1 MSRHPACQSTFDIP
15 HTRFRGWKL
24 NSRHFKLRNMAAAVN
39 TYLDSLWARHM
50 LRDSD
55 PAGDH
60 TLNLA
65 TNAASLDQIAI
76 LDALPVLI
84 FLERSGKIVFANREA
99 RLTINEVDGEWTD
112 RPIEE
117 VLWGLLPGTAEP
129 QTCLKGT
136 RRSRPFHATM
146 PVAGSRMM
154 PVEGTYSVVGEL
166 RNEAVIVAHPSIHE
180 RAPKSNFTEDV
191 LASLPDAVA
200 IAYGN
205 HILYTN
211 PAFSLMFGCTAE
223 EVEGS
228 IMSELVMKEAN
239 PFENAVL
246 AALLEDKGNGSFEAT
261 IRGPVMSL
269 NVEISPLVVN
279 GEFAGRVIMFRE
291 AQRQDGIGSW
301 QLTDGLENH
310 WSVNVVPHP

>member
-1 MSRHPACQSTFDIP
+1 MA
-15 HTRFRGWKL
+15 
-24 NSRHFKLRNMAAAVN
+24 AAAVN
-39 TYLDSLWARHM
+39 TYLDSLWARHGM
-50 LRDSD
+50 RDSD
-55 PAGDH
+55 QAGELV
-60 TLNLA
+60 LNLV
-65 TNAASLDQIAI
+65 TNFASLDQMAI

-99 RLTINEVDGEWTD
+99 RLTIHEADGEWTE

-129 QTCLKGT
+129 QTHLKGT

-154 PVEGTYSVVGEL
+154 PVEGTYSVLGES
-166 RNEAVIVAHPSIHE
+166 RSEAVIVAHPSSHE
-180 RAPKSNFTEDV
+180 RAPKNNFTEDV

-211 PAFSLMFGCTAE
+211 PAFSRMFGCTAE

-228 IMSELVMKEAN
+228 MMSELMMAEVN
-239 PFENAVL
+239 PFENAIL
-246 AALLEDKGNGSFEAT
+246 AALLEEHGNGGFEAT
-261 IRGPVMSL
+261 IPAR
-269 NVEISPLVVN
+269 
-279 GEFAGRVIMFRE
+279 
-291 AQRQDGIGSW
+291 
-301 QLTDGLENH
+301 
-310 WSVNVVPHP
+310 

>member
-1 MSRHPACQSTFDIP
+1 MA
-15 HTRFRGWKL
+15 
-24 NSRHFKLRNMAAAVN
+24 AAAVN
-39 TYLDSLWARHM
+39 TYLDSLWARHAM
-50 LRDSD
+50 RDSD
-55 PAGDH
+55 PAGELA
-60 TLNLA
+60 LNLV

-84 FLERSGKIVFANREA
+84 FLERAGKVVFANREA
-99 RLTINEVDGEWTD
+99 RLTINEVEDVWVE

-129 QTCLKGT
+129 QTHLKGT

-146 PVAGSRMM
+146 PVADGRMM
-154 PVEGTYSVVGEL
+154 PVEGTYSVVGES
-166 RNEAVIVAHPSIHE
+166 RNEAVIVAHSGLHE

-211 PAFSLMFGCTAE
+211 PAFSRMFGCTAE

-239 PFENAVL
+239 PFENAVMS
-246 AALLEDKGNGSFEAT
+246 ALLEDKGNGSFEAT
-261 IRGPVMSL
+261 IRGPVMNL

-291 AQRQDGIGSW
+291 AQRQDGTGSF

-310 WSVNVVPHP
+310 WSNNVVPHP

>member
-1 MSRHPACQSTFDIP
+1 MP
-15 HTRFRGWKL
+15 
-24 NSRHFKLRNMAAAVN
+24 
-39 TYLDSLWARHM
+39 
-50 LRDSD
+50 DSD
-55 PAGDH
+55 PAGELA
-60 TLNLA
+60 LNLA

-84 FLERSGKIVFANREA
+84 FIERAGKIVFANREA
-99 RLTINEVDGEWTD
+99 RLTINEFDGEWAE
-112 RPIEE
+112 RPMEE

-129 QTCLKGT
+129 QTHLKGT

-146 PVAGSRMM
+146 PMADGRMM
-154 PVEGTYSVVGEL
+154 PVEGTYSVIGQS
-166 RNEAVIVAHPSIHE
+166 RNEAVIVAHPSIRE

-211 PAFSLMFGCTAE
+211 PAFSRMFECTAE
-223 EVEGS
+223 EVEGVN
-228 IMSELVMKEAN
+228 MSELMMKEAN

-246 AALLEDKGNGSFEAT
+246 ASLLEDQGNGSFEAT
-261 IRGPVMSL
+261 IRGPVMNL
-269 NVEISPLVVN
+269 NVEVAPLVVN

-291 AQRQDGIGSW
+291 AQRQDGTGCW
-301 QLTDGLENH
+301 QLTEGLENH
-310 WSVNVVPHP
+310 WSDNVVPHP

>member
-1 MSRHPACQSTFDIP
+1 M
-15 HTRFRGWKL
+15 
-24 NSRHFKLRNMAAAVN
+24 
-39 TYLDSLWARHM
+39 
-50 LRDSD
+50 RDSD
-55 PAGDH
+55 PAGDI
-60 TLNLA
+60 TLNLV
-65 TNAASLDQIAI
+65 TNLASLDQIAI

-84 FLERSGKIVFANREA
+84 FLERAGKIVFANREA
-99 RLTINEVDGEWTD
+99 RLTIHEVDEAWAE

-129 QTCLKGT
+129 QTRLKGT

-154 PVEGTYSVVGEL
+154 PVEGTYSVLGDSPD
-166 RNEAVIVAHPSIHE
+166 EAVIVAHPSLHE

-211 PAFSLMFGCTAE
+211 PAFSRMFGCSAE
-223 EVEGS
+223 DVEGS
-228 IMSELVMKEAN
+228 TMSELVMKEAN

-261 IRGPVMSL
+261 IRGPVMNL

-291 AQRQDGIGSW
+291 AQRQDGTGTF
-301 QLTDGLENH
+301 QLTDGIENH
-310 WSVNVVPHP
+310 WAENVVPFP

>member
-1 MSRHPACQSTFDIP
+1 MA
-15 HTRFRGWKL
+15 
-24 NSRHFKLRNMAAAVN
+24 AAAVN
-39 TYLDSLWARHM
+39 TYLDSLWARHG

-55 PAGDH
+55 PAGDLG
-60 TLNLA
+60 LNLV
-65 TNAASLDQIAI
+65 TNLASLDQVAI

-84 FLERSGKIVFANREA
+84 FLERAGKIVFANKEA
-99 RLTINEVDGEWTD
+99 RLTINDEDGEWTE
-112 RPIEE
+112 RPMEE
-117 VLWGLLPGTAEP
+117 VLWGLLSGTAEP
-129 QTCLKGT
+129 QTHLKGT

-146 PVAGSRMM
+146 PVAGARMM
-154 PVEGTYSVVGEL
+154 PVEGTYSVLGNSW
-166 RNEAVIVAHPSIHE
+166 NEAVIVAHSSIRE

-211 PAFSLMFGCTAE
+211 PAFSRMFGCTSE

-228 IMSELVMKEAN
+228 MMSELVMKEAN

-246 AALLEDKGNGSFEAT
+246 AALLEDKGNGSFEAI
-261 IRGPVMSL
+261 IRGPVMNL

-291 AQRQDGIGSW
+291 VQRQDGTGSW

-310 WSVNVVPHP
+310 WTNNVVPHP

>member
-1 MSRHPACQSTFDIP
+1 M
-15 HTRFRGWKL
+15 
-24 NSRHFKLRNMAAAVN
+24 
-39 TYLDSLWARHM
+39 
-50 LRDSD
+50 RDSD
-55 PAGDH
+55 PAGDLA
-60 TLNLA
+60 LNLV

-84 FLERSGKIVFANREA
+84 FLERAGKVVFANREA
-99 RLTINEVDGEWTD
+99 RLTIHEVDGEWAE

-117 VLWGLLPGTAEP
+117 VLWGLFPGTAEP
-129 QTCLKGT
+129 QTHIKGT

-146 PVAGSRMM
+146 PVVGGGMM
-154 PVEGTYSVVGEL
+154 PVEGTYSVLGES
-166 RNEAVIVAHPSIHE
+166 RNEAVIVAHANIHE

-211 PAFSLMFGCTAE
+211 PAFSRMFGCTAE
-223 EVEGS
+223 VVEGWIES
-228 IMSELVMKEAN
+228 VLVMEEAN

-261 IRGPVMSL
+261 LRGPVMNL
-269 NVEISPLVVN
+269 RVEVAPLVVN
-279 GEFAGRVIMFRE
+279 GEFAGRVITFRE
-291 AQRQDGIGSW
+291 AQRQDGTGRW
-301 QLTDGLENH
+301 QLTEGLENQ
-310 WSVNVVPHP
+310 WSENVDPHP